1 MKFHKEN
8 ETAKAKDSFTYNIC
22 PDNSRGKC

>member
-8 ETAKAKDSFTYNIC
+8 ETAKAKSRFSDNIC
-22 PDNSRGKC
+22 PDNSRVKC

>member
-1 MKFHKEN
+1 MKFHQEN
-8 ETAKAKDSFTYNIC
+8 ETAKAKDRFTYNIC

>member
-8 ETAKAKDSFTYNIC
+8 ETAKAKDRFTYNIC
-22 PDNSRGKC
+22 PDNSRGTC

>member
-1 MKFHKEN
+1 MEFHKEN
-8 ETAKAKDSFTYNIC
+8 ERAKAKDRFTYNIC

>member
-1 MKFHKEN
+1 MKFHQEN
-8 ETAKAKDSFTYNIC
+8 ETAKAKDRFSYKIC